1 MLSGGTHIKRS
12 MSLEPTVPSSANP
25 DRLFVRASATVLCA
39 GLAMA
44 VTGHVVLGRMAERQA
59 AAAEIALTVAG
70 EAAAARAVIGMLD
83 RLAAA
88 PAGPD
93 RRAAQA
99 KLTWETERLLGLA
112 DRRAGGA
119 ATRADPPELA
129 SATDRARMLA
139 RSSAPD
145 PAEAAALKDAFEAQL
160 LPRLDRRA
168 MQTKVEA
175 EVRRARNRISLVAS
189 LALHLLG
196 FALMVVGV
204 VLPTQRRVQAWVARA
219 READRE
225 TQFRLLHDPLTQ
237 LPNGTYLQ
245 VYLARTVSA
254 AERAETQTAVL
265 RIDLERFK
273 VLRETLEQRTCDEI
287 IRIAAKRI
295 QQALRGGDFAAHLGH
310 DDFVVVA
317 ADLEDANAAAA
328 IALRIQTALNK
339 PFSIRGGARKLGCSI
354 GVTLLSDDGPD
365 PDRILT
371 NAAIALAE
379 ARGAGSGNVRYF
391 RESLRQE
398 VERRETLFAELLRS
412 IDNGEIVP
420 YFQPQLD
427 LATGGFA
434 GFEALARWRHPRHGL
449 LTPASFLDFADQTDL
464 TERIGEVIL
473 TRSVEAL
480 RDWQAEGLTVPKI
493 GVNFALGQLRDP
505 RLIEKIKWE
514 VERLDIEPSRLAIEV
529 LETVLIK
536 SDTDIVVRNLRGLV
550 SSGFHIELDDFGTGH
565 ASIANLRRFMVD
577 RIKIDRNFIAG
588 IEASGE
594 QQKLTASMIAMAH
607 ALGIRTL
614 AEGVETAAAEAM
626 LRQLGCDD
634 IQGFL
639 IARPLSRAGA
649 TRWLRAFRA
658 GRSVVDMPESEV
670 RSDPNTP

>member
-1 MLSGGTHIKRS
+1 
-12 MSLEPTVPSSANP
+12 MSLESAVLSSANP
-25 DRLFVRASATVLCA
+25 DRLFLRASATVLVA

-44 VTGHVVLGRMAERQA
+44 AAGHLMLGRMVERQGRA
-59 AAAEIALTVAG
+59 TEVALTVAG
-70 EAAAARAVIGMLD
+70 EAAAARAVIGTLD
-83 RLAAA
+83 RLAVL

-93 RRAAQA
+93 RRTAQA
-99 KLTWETERLLGLA
+99 KLTWETDRLLSVA
-112 DRRAGGA
+112 DLLAGGA
-119 ATRADPPELA
+119 AVPTDPPELA
-129 SATDRARMLA
+129 AATDRARALA
-139 RSSAPD
+139 RSGNPDRREASAIED
-145 PAEAAALKDAFEAQL
+145 VFEAQV
-160 LPRLDRRA
+160 LPRLDRLAMLTRA
-168 MQTKVEA
+168 EA
-175 EVRRARNRISLVAS
+175 EAGRARGRTTLAAS
-189 LALHLLG
+189 LALHMLG
-196 FALMVVGV
+196 FALMMAAVGF
-204 VLPTQRRVQAWVARA
+204 PTRRRIQAWMART

-225 TQFRLLHDPLTQ
+225 TQYRLLHDPLTQ

-245 VYLARTVSA
+245 AYLTRATAA
-254 AERAETQTAVL
+254 AERSETQTAVL
-265 RIDLERFK
+265 RIDLDRFK
-273 VLRETLEQRTCDEI
+273 VLRETIEQRTCDEI
-287 IRIAAKRI
+287 IRIAAKRV

-317 ADLEDANAAAA
+317 CDLEDANAAAA

-339 PFSIRGGARKLGCSI
+339 PFSIRGGARKMGCSI

-365 PDRILT
+365 PERILT

-427 LATGGFA
+427 LATGAFA

-449 LTPASFLDFADQTDL
+449 LTPTTFLDFADQTDL

-473 TRSVEAL
+473 TRSIEAL
-480 RDWQAEGLTVPKI
+480 RDWDAEGLSVPKI

-577 RIKIDRNFIAG
+577 RIKIDQGFIAG
-588 IEASGE
+588 IESSAE

-639 IARPLSRAGA
+639 IAKPLSRAGA

-658 GRSVVDMPESEV
+658 VAGSFDLPEGEI
-670 RSDPNTP
+670 RTDPNTP